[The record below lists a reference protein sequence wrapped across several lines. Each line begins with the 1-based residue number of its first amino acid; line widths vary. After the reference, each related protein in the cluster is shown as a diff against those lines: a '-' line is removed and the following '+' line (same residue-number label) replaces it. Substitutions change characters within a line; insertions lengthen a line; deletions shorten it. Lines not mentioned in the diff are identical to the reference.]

1 MSLELKMVVVLALIG
16 IVSGGILA
24 LTYVNALPLIQENQ
38 AKETSEAV
46 LAVIEGAVDYEEI
59 ELDRSTTYY
68 AGMKDGETVGYAVLS
83 EGSGYQ
89 GKIRIMT
96 GYNADLSSITGLQV
110 LENVETPGLGNR
122 IVGEDFRSQYVGVT
136 PAPLVVCIKG
146 EKTQSSEIEAI
157 TGATVSS
164 KAVTRI
170 LNEGLTK
177 VRNALGLT
185 VDEVEDIGETG
196 ETDTE

>member
-1 MSLELKMVVVLALIG
+1 MSLEMKMVVVLAVIG

-38 AKETSEAV
+38 ARETSDAV
-46 LAVIEGAVDYEEI
+46 LAVIEGAESYEEV

-68 AGMKDGETVGYAVLS
+68 IGKTGEETVGYAVLS

-96 GYNADLSSITGLQV
+96 GYSSDLSAITGLQV

-122 IVGEDFRSQYVGVT
+122 IVGESFRSQFVGVT
-136 PAPLVVCIKG
+136 PAPLVVCVKG
-146 EKTQSSEIEAI
+146 EKPKSSEIEAI

-177 VRNALGLT
+177 VRSALGLSVEET
-185 VDEVEDIGETG
+185 EDIDET
-196 ETDTE
+196 E